1 MKSTVKCASS
11 VKNPNRPSQ
20 KQDVL
25 FLVNTINKQIH
36 GLRSML
42 SADSSAAM
50 LVKKN
55 EHQNDIHAVL
65 PRIQDTHQ
73 NKTTKFQRWDASTFG
88 N

>member
-1 MKSTVKCASS
+1 MKSNIQTASN

-42 SADSSAAM
+42 SADSSASM
-50 LVKKN
+50 FVKKD
-55 EHQNDIHAVL
+55 EHQNGMHI
-65 PRIQDTHQ
+65 PRPIQDTHQ

-88 N
+88 Y